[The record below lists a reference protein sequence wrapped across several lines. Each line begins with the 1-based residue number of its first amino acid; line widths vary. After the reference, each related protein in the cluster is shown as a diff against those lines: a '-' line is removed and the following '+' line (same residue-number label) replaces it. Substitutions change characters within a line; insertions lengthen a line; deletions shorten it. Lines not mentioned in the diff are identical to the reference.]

1 MGPTFWLKGK
11 PLLIPEPGQ
20 RVRLRVG
27 RGLWRGTF
35 RAVSEPYTDETGEV
49 VIRVV
54 AESEYRDAVKEGH
67 RTVAMP
73 WAVRQVE
80 VGSSLWE
87 DYGEST
93 QELSQKPDQE
103 PGSPESPGPTEPPT
117 PAGGGPQNG
126 PERVSWWR
134 RMFES

>member
-1 MGPTFWLKGK
+1 MAPTFWSKGK

-54 AESEYRDAVKEGH
+54 TESEYRDAVKEGR
-67 RTVAMP
+67 RTVGMP
-73 WAVRQVE
+73 WAVRQME
-80 VGSSLWE
+80 VGSSSHE
-87 DYGEST
+87 DDGEST
-93 QELSQKPDQE
+93 
-103 PGSPESPGPTEPPT
+103 THVT
-117 PAGGGPQNG
+117 PFAH
-126 PERVSWWR
+126 RVPAVSGDLTP
-134 RMFES
+134 STINYY